1 MIELLILRNYSEF
14 YNVTFLGPL
23 SNPNDVCYP
32 NCSQRGP
39 EAKQSQQVL
48 GGNDQNKSD
57 KQENNVENY
66 KQESNAQNYKQES
79 NVENNKRRNLA
90 QNETINSR
98 TDKAKAE
105 YQVATLLNEQAVDK
119 NMLGKSAKAKEYT
132 VAKELAKILGKLF
145 GEEFTWPQS
154 NSQSTEDEKRF
165 FDSLNNTFEGKLQS
179 PVHDYNLRI
188 VEKEDHCKKTSRT
201 LPRNVCCELHERQ
214 WARYNALDEKVLT
227 PFKQK
232 ANFLPFFT
240 TFSETI
246 KYDTFWDDITTDD
259 YLEEDKLK
267 VLANAGCHFKKIREI
282 FKENASDF
290 TGNSVASFGLSAI
303 LALAVFG
310 L

>member
-57 KQENNVENY
+57 KQENNVQNYKQESNAQNY

-79 NVENNKRRNLA
+79 NVENYKQESNAQNNKQRNLA

-240 TFSETI
+240 TFS
-246 KYDTFWDDITTDD
+246 
-259 YLEEDKLK
+259 
-267 VLANAGCHFKKIREI
+267 
-282 FKENASDF
+282 
-290 TGNSVASFGLSAI
+290 
-303 LALAVFG
+303 
-310 L
+310 